1 MNLKIKTALL
11 SIAGPSG
18 GRLAHVLFVAA
29 VIAPVVVFASLPAR
43 DEDILCGSTD
53 VVVGTVLKAT
63 RTDLPRVDAFCG
75 YKPWDCSSQSSC
87 QDNPHDITLKIRVS
101 SVLGTK
107 ANQAFDPSPFYTRA
121 EQVKVS
127 VGDVIDVTTG
137 LFNNVCQPGIE
148 DHQGWFSVNP
158 PEKGASP
165 AESVSPELLRRF
177 YVDKKFILSL
187 SAIRFVGLA
196 SNAPGIYADH
206 PDTFSSDIW
215 RMERLAWV
223 RATLGQSKGRSC
235 PTPIS
240 ANAESR

>member
-1 MNLKIKTALL
+1 MKWNIKSALL
-11 SIAGPSG
+11 SIAYLNRRRSG
-18 GRLAHVLFVAA
+18 LTVLLAVATA
-29 VIAPVVVFASLPAR
+29 PVIAFASLPAR
-43 DEDILCGSTD
+43 DEDILCASTD
-53 VVVGTVLKAT
+53 VIVGTVLKAT
-63 RTDLPRVDAFCG
+63 RSDLPRIDALCG
-75 YKPWDCSSQSSC
+75 YKPWDCSSLSSC
-87 QDNPHDITLKIRVS
+87 QDDPHDITLRIRVS

-127 VGDVIDVTTG
+127 VGDIINVTTG

-158 PEKGASP
+158 PVKGASP

-177 YVDKKFILSL
+177 YVGKDFVLSL
-187 SAIRFVGLA
+187 SAIRYIGLD

-223 RATLGQSKGRSC
+223 KATLRQSKGSSC
-235 PTPIS
+235 PKPK
-240 ANAESR
+240 